1 MAARSNPLLE
11 AVFDHLVLPP
21 KLPAAPEDDSIPL
34 SWELTTRLITACRQ
48 IARTSL
54 QSPWDTLETSLLL
67 TRSLQG
73 PVSVE
78 TLMSAFSTIAQEEDE
93 IWFAFHVAQQNA
105 AIIVHRSKETDEVV
119 FEAFEV
125 SASAPAVLEAKHA
138 LNWKFPCRAVAIPM
152 TEFVEPSF
160 QTTIAEFVEQATEI
174 ALDQF
179 AARAYKG
186 DKTVVETR
194 DTPSPALIT
203 EMFMSYLEAIGRAV
217 PVHIV
222 QKRVRDDVVLG
233 SSEHPWRRS
242 PHWLLLRVFVQR
254 YFMTKGPSPHEGRI
268 CFKLAM
274 CVALSHLLS
283 DCQTKIHPERV
294 LMLQAKLC
302 RRLAKLQTEI
312 SKAPVELQNKYG
324 ENLLQQRAFFEST
337 VMEAKRVITAIWN
350 EYTRKAARPI
360 PLLPWTAD
368 QSDLILRLPNS
379 GHKLRALLS
388 MSIAPSQRPNNLGLP
403 SHAEGTVTQ
412 VNEFATRY
420 SILMACASTAM
431 STLFQSYST
440 VEDTCIGLSQAM
452 TTYMDA
458 VGGYY
463 ADDAI
468 LVSQYLLNL
477 FEMWVFM
484 DSAAT
489 RACPTLKE
497 YHPCFVP
504 EALDMLCFTTRCD
517 MARLR
522 QVQKYIFNRIK
533 HCSQSR
539 FTIFSDPNNKAA
551 FAASYMR
558 AHGEESGLE
567 SLLERINERSAT
579 SIEAKKKELDLRM
592 SQYQKLTVEMKS
604 GTCVCKRQPDGT
616 LDVRGCTR
624 CWKARCRKRLRIQ
637 VHEAFLP
644 RKTPDKAAI
653 LLEMEMPE
661 YIEAY
666 RDATWRL
673 RMLGC
678 QNPERGCDAVVVLAD
693 FGPLKFFDTR
703 LKTKT
708 KAKST
713 TSLTLASRSKAYLQ
727 THYRELKLP
736 KMAVEVLLPFGPVF
750 TYYDTKSGI
759 WANDCTEPPWYHH
772 MLGSWLPEGISDP
785 FDKPEVYMDDRE
797 HPSSYEV
804 VANQDDC
811 PSGMS
816 HHEFNSYQAAI
827 SGAYRRW
834 MVLAL
839 ELGSTNLNL
848 SDRSTV
854 KCFKRLALQSGPPQ
868 STAKWDA
875 LGKFHSVFLDSGFC
889 ETLQHQLCLRLSA
902 LQSSRRDL
910 DGMSVVITCALRLFH
925 LRQENS
931 ESSVV
936 KLLQEARSLLSLWI
950 SQYRQEVRC
959 ARDGKTAQSYASSAV
974 WASLLSRQTFTTGSF
989 NDHTLDE
996 TEALHFFRASIAFS
1010 ENLIVNLDAVS
1021 PDLQQLLAQY
1031 VSWAYTVDDEI
1042 KQMTLRNTLALETA
1056 INETWTHAGE
1066 TETRSFSKWKF
1077 CDGGNWLTARTAATP
1092 LVSSQTIHYHPIQGH
1107 LLIDGKTLGRLP
1119 LAMQEDAGITELFQG
1134 QHLLT
1139 RASGVAG
1146 MEYQIINSV
1155 NNHEV
1160 HVGMSENEV
1169 IIRARFNGHLLQ
1181 YVPRSIF
1188 RSYTTSDL
1196 PTGLVE
1202 DCVHWL
1208 NLQTG
1213 ELEMRRK
1220 PGIWTRKRSNWVL
1233 DVRSHT
1239 AVRGRGRTLTKEG
1252 TSLVEPQSDMGR
1264 TIASIFRHF
1273 EDPGNLTIFQPLSDK
1288 GRLSVEIKRL
1298 EMRFFVNRKGLLQSN
1313 QLKSEIDPIQNIGTL
1328 HGLQS
1333 KIVLRNTA
1341 NPRRQ
1346 SVIVPFGPCFWE
1358 RNGPHVSVRI
1368 LNDGHYA
1375 LFTVDPLLGR
1385 LNCAPE
1391 PALFY
1396 MKALIHALTSFPLPD
1411 KLTGRTGTE
1420 EACMCLTA
1428 AQSQPWKPLN
1438 PKPRNVL
1445 SMIMNLSPKREY
1457 YPPSRRLYQR
1467 VTWDDNLTATV
1478 QHEQLA
1484 IHAKDIMLQSQALDS
1499 FYESKVNE
1507 DMTGSPPVW
1516 SHLALRGILRR
1527 QVYERVRHPSDLELL
1542 AQANQNTVYH
1552 PRGVD
1557 SQADESKRVYGAVKQ
1572 LRDRSS
1578 KIPPSQPLYRI
1589 LKKWR
1594 VFDGFSDAFD
1604 TLDISRNLCIETSQA
1619 FGPLIQLLTS
1629 SPDVAS
1635 DHMAQLSLALFLFGT
1650 NRCAKVSQWLVA
1662 IGSNVSL
1669 QAIEPPRIERLTQF
1683 YPDQVLDESVIK
1695 QLIISCQESYVKY
1708 MSQIGAGRKAR
1719 RAAPPNLEAYNHDIE
1734 QEAQRIA
1741 SWLESAWPDLPLTD
1755 RLFIKGCDQLRLKI
1769 VSAKKIYVSLEPELH
1784 RMAQNRALSEYI
1796 RSLEAAAQLIRNDSN
1811 YDSDTESAPSTGP
1824 YLVGP
1829 AALIGNAQ
1837 SSLFNPED
1845 SSFRVPSL
1853 TEVVVCCRE
1862 YADLDTGNSHPSRQ
1876 SIPELSH
1883 QADTAGILKR
1893 LPAIS
1898 RDLSI
1903 LNDIVQPFK
1912 TSGNMI
1918 QQQYG
1923 QDLEE
1928 SIVAMAVSLE
1938 KPRAPFLTL
1947 SQDSLDIQIESDS
1960 LSLDTQYHT
1969 LTQALVPQIACHYW
1983 LKAGQLWP
1991 CDSLVA
1997 VLGQLRLENYKCF
2010 SPSMQKALISL
2021 GSLITSLQRLQRIED
2036 AKLLR
2041 DDKKFLEESQSV
2053 GHSNWSP
2060 ADYPEWL
2067 LLEIDNNILIRPLQV
2082 DVAKAIISPH
2092 SGRNSVLQMNMGTG
2106 KTSVV
2111 MPMAALVL
2119 ADTTRLCR
2127 VIVPKA
2133 LLLQTAQVMQSRIGG
2148 LIGRQVRHV
2157 PFSRRSSSDAA
2168 TLANYRNIHSQML
2181 QTGGLMLCIPAHV
2194 LSFKLSGL
2202 QRLADHQQE
2211 EGRQMVEIQSWL
2223 DSTCRDILDESDMT
2237 LSVYTQLIYPS
2248 GDLTT
2253 LDGNAYRWLIVEQ
2266 LLGFVEKHS
2275 SHLQKDFEGKVVV
2288 VQRRQGFPII
2298 HFITKE
2304 PEDALNELLA
2314 EDICNGCLPQ
2324 LQIRESESEDAKHLI
2339 RRIISGAHVSS
2350 SEWQSACKSLEDDPF
2365 GPKALYLLRGLI
2377 SQRILVVCLKKKWNV
2392 QYGLHPERQPIAVP
2406 FEAKGTPS
2414 QAAEY
2419 GHPDTTLILTC
2430 LAFYQQGLSKKQ
2442 LKQGLQG
2449 VMQSDDAAA
2458 HYDRWICSCTALP
2471 ASLRYWNLLDPEND
2485 LQVETLWGYLRFDR
2499 TVINHH
2505 LNTYVFPRYAKQFPV
2520 KLLASGWDIPL
2531 LQSTDSGQERSLT
2544 TGFSGTNDNKRILP
2558 QTIKQNDLR
2567 KLLYTNAEV
2576 LCYLLESRNAG
2587 CHLTAVNGVRFGEE
2601 DTLRFLRDKGIRVL
2615 IDAGAH
2621 ILEMENHEVARKW
2634 LDIDPEAEG
2643 ALYFG
2648 TNSQIMVRSRFQKD
2662 PMPLIASP
2670 FANDIQTCVV
2680 YIDEGHTRGTDLKLP
2695 ADAKGAVTL
2704 SLGQT
2709 KDQTVQGKLR
2719 QLGTTQSVAFLAP
2732 PEVHRSILDLRV
2744 AHVGDAARAA
2754 GLTSRDV
2761 VRWLLEQSC
2770 NANEQMMS
2778 LYLSQCWDFCRR
2790 TDVLWKHPDYATS
2803 KRHREKVLDVIKQEE
2818 QQTLQQMY
2826 GPRVPSE
2833 MACRVQLAS
2842 RQLQTFAENAGRMA
2856 QYGQTSYSSALME
2869 VEQEREVVLEVEH
2882 MREKETRA
2890 RHVAL
2895 AFPGLDT
2902 AILDFIATGRLKTGT
2917 GTSRPLLQAFDYVG
2931 RTRIGKSFG
2940 VGATKSRLYVSHE
2953 FTHVIDTK
2961 RVMEK
2966 MDIARPVNW
2975 ILWSPSSETALIIIP
2990 EEADV
2995 VIPLLRKMVKPLVW
3009 LLGYTAPV
3017 TKSMQSFNC
3026 LSYLTIPRW
3035 PRDMK
3040 VPVWLGIEV
3049 GVFSGRLYFEFAEY
3063 EPLLAWLGLL
3073 PDSDERAGAGG
3084 FISKIHEPLQFL
3096 QEWLTF
3102 RRQTEDILYT
3112 PAGFVCQRQHLHQG
3126 HFFFSS
3132 ASTGPTGAASVPTS
3146 GLSQEVIDEED

>member
-1 MAARSNPLLE
+1 MAARSNSLLE

-21 KLPAAPEDDSIPL
+21 KLPAGPEDDSIPL

-48 IARTSL
+48 IASTSSP
-54 QSPWDTLETSLLL
+54 SPWETLDTSLLL

-73 PVSVE
+73 PVSME
-78 TLMSAFSTIAQEEDE
+78 TLMSAFSTIAQEEGE
-93 IWFAFHVAQQNA
+93 IWFALHVAQQNA
-105 AIIVHRSKETDEVV
+105 AIIVYRSKGTDEVV

-125 SASAPAVLEAKHA
+125 SASAHAVLETKHA
-138 LNWKFPCRAVAIPM
+138 LDWKFPCRAVAIPM
-152 TEFVEPSF
+152 AEFVDTSF
-160 QTTIAEFVEQATEI
+160 QKTIAEFMEQATEI

-186 DKTVVETR
+186 DKMVVETR

-217 PVHIV
+217 PVHV
-222 QKRVRDDVVLG
+222 VHKRVRDDMVLG

-254 YFMTKGPSPHEGRI
+254 YFMVSGQNGPREGRI

-274 CVALSHLLS
+274 CVTLSHLLS

-312 SKAPVELQNKYG
+312 EKAPVELQTKYG
-324 ENLLQQRAFFEST
+324 EDLLQQRAFFEST
-337 VMEAKRVITAIWN
+337 VMEAKRVITAMWN
-350 EYTRKAARPI
+350 EHTRKAARPI

-368 QSDLILRLPNS
+368 QSDLVLKLPNS

-388 MSIAPSQRPNNLGLP
+388 MSIVPAQRPDKLGLP

-420 SILMACASTAM
+420 ANLMACARTAM
-431 STLFQSYST
+431 STLCQSYST
-440 VEDTCIGLSQAM
+440 VEGSCLALSHAM

-458 VGGYY
+458 VGSHY

-477 FEMWVFM
+477 FELWVAM

-497 YHPCFVP
+497 YHPGFVS
-504 EALDMLCFTTRCD
+504 EALDMLCFTNKCD
-517 MARLR
+517 MIRLR
-522 QVQKYIFNRIK
+522 QVQEYIFNRIS
-533 HCSQSR
+533 HCSESR

-558 AHGEESGLE
+558 DHGEKSGLE
-567 SLLERINERSAT
+567 SLLERINARSAI
-579 SIEAKKKELDLRM
+579 SVEAKKEELDLRM

-624 CWKARCRKRLRIQ
+624 CWKARSRKRLKIQ
-637 VHEAFLP
+637 VHEAYLP
-644 RKTPDKAAI
+644 QKKADKAAI
-653 LLEMEMPE
+653 LLEMEMPD
-661 YIEAY
+661 YLEAY

-678 QNPERGCDAVVVLAD
+678 KSPKRGCDAVVVLAN
-693 FGPLKFFDTR
+693 FGPLKRFQ
-703 LKTKT
+703 T

-713 TSLTLASRSKAYLQ
+713 ASLTLASRSKAYLQ
-727 THYRELKLP
+727 THYRELRLP

-759 WANDCTEPPWYHH
+759 WANDCIDPPWYHH
-772 MLGSWLPEGISDP
+772 MLGSWLPGWISDP
-785 FDKPEVYMDDRE
+785 FDKPELYMDDRE

-816 HHEFNSYQAAI
+816 YHEFTAYQAAI

-848 SDRSTV
+848 SNRSTV
-854 KCFKRLALQSGPPQ
+854 KCFQRLALQSGPPQ
-868 STAKWDA
+868 STSKWDA
-875 LGKFHSVFLDSGFC
+875 LGKVHSVFLDTGFC
-889 ETLQHQLCLRLSA
+889 ETLEHQLRLRLSV

-910 DGMSVVITCALRLFH
+910 DGMSVLITCALRLLH
-925 LRQENS
+925 LSQENTKGS
-931 ESSVV
+931 IM
-936 KLLQEARSLLSLWI
+936 KFLQETRSLLSLWI
-950 SQYRQEVRC
+950 SQFRQEMRS
-959 ARDGKTAQSYASSAV
+959 ARDGKTAHSYASSAV
-974 WASLLSRQTFTTGSF
+974 WASLLSRQTFTSGSF
-989 NDHTLDE
+989 NELLLDE
-996 TEALHFFRASIAFS
+996 TEALHFFQASIALS

-1031 VSWAYTVDDEI
+1031 VSWACTVDDEI

-1066 TETRSFSKWKF
+1066 METRSFSKWEF
-1077 CDGGNWLTARTAATP
+1077 CDGGNWLTARTAATH

-1119 LAMQEDAGITELFQG
+1119 LAIQEDAGITELFQG

-1155 NNHEV
+1155 HSHEV
-1160 HVGMSENEV
+1160 HVGMSEDEV

-1181 YVPRSIF
+1181 YVPRNMF

-1196 PTGLVE
+1196 PTGLVD

-1208 NLQTG
+1208 NLHTG

-1220 PGIWTRKRSNWVL
+1220 PGIWIRKPSNWVL

-1239 AVRGRGRTLTKEG
+1239 AVRGRGRTSTKDG
-1252 TSLVEPQSDMGR
+1252 TSLVEPQSNIGR
-1264 TIASIFRHF
+1264 IIANIFRHF
-1273 EDPGNLTIFQPLSDK
+1273 EDAGNLTIFQPLSSH

-1298 EMRFFVNRKGLLQSN
+1298 EMRFFVNGKGLLQSI

-1333 KIVLRNTA
+1333 KIILRSTT
-1341 NPRRQ
+1341 NPHRQ
-1346 SVIVPFGPCFWE
+1346 SVIIPFGPCFWE

-1385 LNCAPE
+1385 LTCAPE

-1438 PKPRNVL
+1438 PKPRNVVSIIL
-1445 SMIMNLSPKREY
+1445 DLSPKREY

-1484 IHAKDIMLQSQALDS
+1484 IHAKDILLQSQALDS
-1499 FYESKVNE
+1499 FYESKSNE
-1507 DMTGSPPVW
+1507 DMTGSPPAW
-1516 SHLALRGILRR
+1516 NHLALRGILRR
-1527 QVYERVRHPSDLELL
+1527 QVYERVKHPSDLELL
-1542 AQANQNTVYH
+1542 AQASQNTVYH
-1552 PRGVD
+1552 PRGLD
-1557 SQADESKRVYGAVKQ
+1557 FQADESRRVYSGVKQ
-1572 LRDRSS
+1572 LRERSS
-1578 KIPPSQPLYRI
+1578 KIPPSQSLYRL
-1589 LKKWR
+1589 LKKWQ
-1594 VFDGFSDAFD
+1594 VIDGFSDAFD
-1604 TLDISRNLCIETSQA
+1604 TLDVSRNLGIETSQA

-1629 SPDVAS
+1629 SPNVAS
-1635 DHMAQLSLALFLFGT
+1635 DHMAQLSMALFLFGP
-1650 NRCAKVSQWLVA
+1650 NRSAKVTEWLVA
-1662 IGSNVSL
+1662 IGSNASL
-1669 QAIEPPRIERLTQF
+1669 QAIKPPRLERLTQF
-1683 YPDQVLDESVIK
+1683 SPDQGFDESAIK
-1695 QLIISCQESYVKY
+1695 QLVISCQESYVRY
-1708 MSQIGAGRKAR
+1708 MSQAGAIRKAR
-1719 RAAPPNLEAYNHDIE
+1719 RAAAPNLELYNHGIE

-1755 RLFIKGCDQLRLKI
+1755 RRFIKGCDELGLKI
-1769 VSAKKIYVSLEPELH
+1769 VSAKKIYFSLEPELQ
-1784 RMAQNRALSEYI
+1784 RMAQSRALSEYI
-1796 RSLEAAAQLIRNDSN
+1796 RSLEEAAEVIRNDCDC
-1811 YDSDTESAPSTGP
+1811 DSDTESAPNTGTC
-1824 YLVGP
+1824 LVEP
-1829 AALIGNAQ
+1829 AASMDNDQ
-1837 SSLFNPED
+1837 SPLFIQEA
-1845 SSFRVPSL
+1845 SGFRVPSL
-1853 TEVVVCCRE
+1853 TEVVRCCRE
-1862 YADLDTGNSHPSRQ
+1862 HADLDTGNSHPSRP
-1876 SIPELSH
+1876 SIPEVFH

-1898 RDLSI
+1898 RELSI

-1912 TSGNMI
+1912 TSQNMI

-1928 SIVAMAVSLE
+1928 SIAAMAVSLE
-1938 KPRAPFLTL
+1938 NPGVPSPAL
-1947 SQDSLDIQIESDS
+1947 SQDSLGIEIEGNSH
-1960 LSLDTQYHT
+1960 SLDSQYHT
-1969 LTQALVPQIACHYW
+1969 LTQALLPQIACHFW

-1997 VLGQLRLENYKCF
+1997 MLEQLRLENYKCF
-2010 SPSMQKALISL
+2010 SLSMQKALISL

-2041 DDKKFLEESQSV
+2041 DDKKLLEESQSA

-2082 DVAKAIISPH
+2082 DVAKAIISPQ
-2092 SGRNSVLQMNMGTG
+2092 SGHNSVLQMNMGTG

-2168 TLANYRNIHSQML
+2168 TLTDYKNIHSQML

-2202 QRLADHQQE
+2202 QRLADHQQTE
-2211 EGRQMVEIQSWL
+2211 ARQMVEIQAWL
-2223 DSTCRDILDESDMT
+2223 DSNCRDILDESDMT
-2237 LSVYTQLIYPS
+2237 LSAYTQLIYPS

-2253 LDGNAYRWLIVEQ
+2253 LDGNAHRWLVVEQ

-2275 SHLQKDFEGKVVV
+2275 SNLQKNFEGKVVV
-2288 VQRRQGFPII
+2288 VQRLQGFPII
-2298 HFITKE
+2298 HFITKD
-2304 PEDALNELLA
+2304 PEDALNELLV
-2314 EDICNGCLPQ
+2314 EDICNGRLPQ
-2324 LQIRESESEDAKHLI
+2324 LQIRESESKDAKHLI
-2339 RRIISGAHVSS
+2339 RRIITGAHVSS
-2350 SEWQSACKSLEDDPF
+2350 SEWHSACKSLEDDPF

-2430 LAFYQQGLSKKQ
+2430 LAFYQQGLSQKQ

-2449 VMQSDDAAA
+2449 IMRSDDAAA
-2458 HYDRWICSCTALP
+2458 HYDRWISSCTTLP

-2485 LQVETLWGYLRFDR
+2485 LQIETLWGYLRFDR

-2531 LQSTDSGQERSLT
+2531 LQSADGGQQRSLT

-2567 KLLYTNAEV
+2567 ELLYTNAQV

-2587 CHLTAVNGVRFGEE
+2587 CHLTAVEGVRFGEE
-2601 DTLRFLRDKGIRVL
+2601 ETLRFLCDKGIRVL

-2621 ILEMENHEVARKW
+2621 ILEMENHDVARKW
-2634 LDIDPEAEG
+2634 LDIDTQAEG

-2648 TNSQIMVRSRFQKD
+2648 PNSQIMVRSRFQKD

-2670 FANDIQTCVV
+2670 FANDIQNCVV

-2695 ADAKGAVTL
+2695 ANAKGAVTL

-2709 KDQTVQGKLR
+2709 KDQTVQGELR

-2732 PEVHRSILDLRV
+2732 PEVYRGILDLRV
-2744 AHVGDAARAA
+2744 AHMGDAARAV
-2754 GLTSRDV
+2754 GLSSRDV

-2803 KRHREKVLDVIKQEE
+2803 KRDGEKVLGVIKQEE
-2818 QQTLQQMY
+2818 QQTLLQMY

-2833 MACRVQLAS
+2833 LACRVQLAS

-2856 QYGQTSYSSALME
+2856 QYGQTSYYSSALME

-2902 AILDFIATGRLKTGT
+2902 AILDFIATGRLDTATGT
-2917 GTSRPLLQAFDYVG
+2917 RRPLLQAFEYVG
-2931 RTRIGKSFG
+2931 RTRIGKVFG
-2940 VGATKSRLYVSHE
+2940 VGATESRLYVSHE
-2953 FTHVIDTK
+2953 FSHAIDTK
-2961 RVMEK
+2961 NVMEK
-2966 MDIARPVNW
+2966 NDIIRPVNW

-2995 VIPLLRKMVKPLVW
+2995 VIPLLRNKAKPLVW

-3017 TKSMQSFNC
+3017 TRSMQSFNC
-3026 LSYLTIPRW
+3026 LSHLTIPRW
-3035 PRDMK
+3035 PRDLK

-3049 GVFSGRLYFEFAEY
+3049 GVLGGRLYFEFAEY

-3073 PDSDERAGAGG
+3073 PDSERAGG
-3084 FISKIHEPLQFL
+3084 FISKMKEPLPFL

-3112 PAGFVCQRQHLHQG
+3112 PAGFCERASEARAQREQKCLCNN
-3126 HFFFSS
+3126 
-3132 ASTGPTGAASVPTS
+3132 
-3146 GLSQEVIDEED
+3146 

>member
-1 MAARSNPLLE
+1 MAARSSSLLE

-21 KLPAAPEDDSIPL
+21 KLAAAPEDESIPL

-48 IARTSL
+48 IASANSP
-54 QSPWDTLETSLLL
+54 SPWETLETSLLL

-73 PVSVE
+73 PVSME
-78 TLMSAFSTIAQEEDE
+78 TLMSASSTILQEEGE

-105 AIIVHRSKETDEVV
+105 AMIVHRSKETDEVV
-119 FEAFEV
+119 FEAFEA
-125 SASAPAVLEAKHA
+125 SASASAVLEAKHA
-138 LNWKFPCRAVAIPM
+138 LDWRFPCRAVAIPM
-152 TEFVEPSF
+152 SEFADTSF
-160 QTTIAEFVEQATEI
+160 QRTTAEFLEQATEI

-179 AARAYKG
+179 AARACKG
-186 DKTVVETR
+186 DKMVIETR

-217 PVHIV
+217 PVHV
-222 QKRVRDDVVLG
+222 VHKRVRDDVVLG

-242 PHWLLLRVFVQR
+242 PHWLLLRVFIQR
-254 YFMTKGPSPHEGRI
+254 YFMAVGQDGPHEGRI

-312 SKAPVELQNKYG
+312 SKAPVQVQKKYS
-324 ENLLQQRAFFEST
+324 EDLLQQKAFFEST
-337 VMEAKRVITAIWN
+337 VMEAKRVITAVWN
-350 EYTRKAARPI
+350 EHTRKAIRHI

-368 QSDLILRLPNS
+368 QSDLVLKLPNS
-379 GHKLRALLS
+379 GHKLRTLLS
-388 MSIAPSQRPNNLGLP
+388 MNIMPTQRPDKLGLP

-420 SILMACASTAM
+420 SNLVACARKAM
-431 STLFQSYST
+431 STLCLSYPKDEESCL
-440 VEDTCIGLSQAM
+440 DLSQAM

-458 VGGYY
+458 VGSHY

-477 FEMWVFM
+477 FELWVAM

-497 YHPCFVP
+497 YHPGFVP
-504 EALDMLCFTTRCD
+504 EALDMLCFATRCD

-522 QVQKYIFNRIK
+522 QVQEYIFKRIN

-558 AHGEESGLE
+558 DHGEESGLE

-579 SIEAKKKELDLRM
+579 SIEAKKRELDLGM
-592 SQYQKLTVEMKS
+592 STYQKLTVEMKS

-624 CWKARCRKRLRIQ
+624 CWKARCRKRLKIQ
-637 VHEAFLP
+637 VHEAHLP
-644 RKTPDKAAI
+644 RNNPDKAAI
-653 LLEMEMPE
+653 LLEMQMPD
-661 YIEAY
+661 YLEAY

-678 QNPERGCDAVVVLAD
+678 QSPKRGCDAAVVLAD
-693 FGPLKFFDTR
+693 FGPLKLFQTE
-703 LKTKT
+703 
-708 KAKST
+708 AKST
-713 TSLTLASRSKAYLQ
+713 AALTLASRSKSYLQ

-750 TYYDTKSGI
+750 TYYDAESGI
-759 WANDCTEPPWYHH
+759 WANDCIDPPWYHH

-785 FDKPEVYMDDRE
+785 FDKPELYMDDRE
-797 HPSSYEV
+797 HPSSYEI

-816 HHEFNSYQAAI
+816 SHEFNAYQAAI
-827 SGAYRRW
+827 SGTYRRW

-848 SDRSTV
+848 SNGSTV
-854 KCFKRLALQSGPPQ
+854 KCFKRLALQSGPRR
-868 STAKWDA
+868 STVKRDA
-875 LGKFHSVFLDSGFC
+875 LGKVHSVFLDGGFC
-889 ETLQHQLCLRLSA
+889 ETLQHQLSLRLSA

-910 DGMSVVITCALRLFH
+910 EGMSIVITCALRLLH
-925 LRQENS
+925 LGQE
-931 ESSVV
+931 ETERSVM

-950 SQYRQEVRC
+950 SQYRQEVRS
-959 ARDGKTAQSYASSAV
+959 ARDGKTAHSYASSAV
-974 WASLLSRQTFTTGSF
+974 WASLLSRQTFTSDSF
-989 NDHTLDE
+989 NEPLFDE
-996 TEALHFFRASIAFS
+996 TEALHFFRASIALS
-1010 ENLIVNLDAVS
+1010 ENLIVNLDAVA

-1031 VSWAYTVDDEI
+1031 VSWTCTVDDEI
-1042 KQMTLRNTLALETA
+1042 KQMTLRNTLALEAA

-1066 TETRSFSKWKF
+1066 TETRSFSQWEF
-1077 CDGGNWLTARTAATP
+1077 CDGGNWLTARTAATH
-1092 LVSSQTIHYHPIQGH
+1092 LVSSQTIHYHAIQGH

-1119 LAMQEDAGITELFQG
+1119 LAIQQDAGIMELFQG

-1155 NNHEV
+1155 DNHEV
-1160 HVGMSENEV
+1160 HVGMSKDEV
-1169 IIRARFNGHLLQ
+1169 IIRARFNRHLLQ
-1181 YVPRSIF
+1181 YVPRNVF

-1196 PTGLVE
+1196 PTGLVD

-1208 NLQTG
+1208 NLHTG

-1220 PGIWTRKRSNWVL
+1220 PGIWIRKPSNWVL

-1239 AVRGRGRTLTKEG
+1239 AVRQRTMTKAG
-1252 TSLVEPQSDMGR
+1252 TSLVEPQSGIGR
-1264 TIASIFRHF
+1264 AIANIFRHF
-1273 EDPGNLTIFQPLSDK
+1273 EDAGNLTIFQPLSDN

-1298 EMRFFVNRKGLLQSN
+1298 EMRFFVNGRRLLQSV
-1313 QLKSEIDPIQNIGTL
+1313 QLKSEIDPIQDIGTL
-1328 HGLQS
+1328 HGLES
-1333 KIVLRNTA
+1333 KIILRNTA
-1341 NPRRQ
+1341 NPRRR
-1346 SVIVPFGPCFWE
+1346 SVIVPFGPCFWN

-1375 LFTVDPLLGR
+1375 LFTVGALLGR

-1420 EACMCLTA
+1420 EACLCLTA

-1438 PKPRNVL
+1438 PKPRSVL
-1445 SMIMNLSPKREY
+1445 SVILDLSPKREY

-1467 VTWDDNLTATV
+1467 VTWDDNLTATI

-1484 IHAKDIMLQSQALDS
+1484 IHATDILLQSQALDS
-1499 FYESKVNE
+1499 FYESKSNE
-1507 DMTGSPPVW
+1507 DMTGTPPGW

-1527 QVYERVRHPSDLELL
+1527 QVYERVKHPSDLELV
-1542 AQANQNTVYH
+1542 AQAKQNTLYR
-1552 PRGVD
+1552 PRGTD
-1557 SQADESKRVYGAVKQ
+1557 FQADESKRVYSAVKQ
-1572 LRDRSS
+1572 LRKGSS
-1578 KIPPSQPLYRI
+1578 KIPPSQSLHPM
-1589 LKKWR
+1589 LKKWQ
-1594 VFDGFSDAFD
+1594 VFDGFSDAFN
-1604 TLDISRNLCIETSQA
+1604 TLNISRNLSIETCQA

-1629 SPDVAS
+1629 SPNVAS
-1635 DHMAQLSLALFLFGT
+1635 DHMAQLSMALFLFGT
-1650 NRCAKVSQWLVA
+1650 NRSAKVIEWLVA
-1662 IGSNVSL
+1662 IGSNISL
-1669 QAIEPPRIERLTQF
+1669 QAIEPPRIQRLAQF
-1683 YPDQVLDESVIK
+1683 YPDQELDGSVMK
-1695 QLIISCQESYVKY
+1695 QLIISCQESYAKY
-1708 MSQIGAGRKAR
+1708 MSHMGPSRKAR
-1719 RAAPPNLEAYNHDIE
+1719 RAAAPNLELYNHGIE
-1734 QEAQRIA
+1734 QDAQRIA
-1741 SWLESAWPDLPLTD
+1741 SWLESAWPDDLPLTD
-1755 RLFIKGCDQLRLKI
+1755 RLFIKGCDGLELTI
-1769 VSAKKIYVSLEPELH
+1769 VSAKKTYIFLEPELQ
-1784 RMAQNRALSEYI
+1784 RLAQNRALSEYI
-1796 RSLEAAAQLIRNDSN
+1796 RLLEAVAQLIRNDSDN
-1811 YDSDTESAPSTGP
+1811 DSDTESVPSTGTC
-1824 YLVGP
+1824 
-1829 AALIGNAQ
+1829 Q
-1837 SSLFNPED
+1837 SPLFIQEA
-1845 SSFRVPSL
+1845 SGFTVPSL
-1853 TEVVVCCRE
+1853 TEVVLHCRE
-1862 YADLDTGNSHPSRQ
+1862 HADLNPGHSHPGRQ
-1876 SIPELSH
+1876 SIPDVSG
-1883 QADTAGILKR
+1883 QADTASILKR

-1898 RDLSI
+1898 KELSI

-1912 TSGNMI
+1912 TSQNMI

-1938 KPRAPFLTL
+1938 KPRAPSLAL
-1947 SQDSLDIQIESDS
+1947 SQDSLDSQIENNS
-1960 LSLDTQYHT
+1960 LILDAQYHS
-1969 LTQALVPQIACHYW
+1969 LTQALVPQIACHSW
-1983 LKAGQLWP
+1983 LKMGQLWP

-1997 VLGQLRLENYKCF
+1997 VLEQLRLENYKCF

-2036 AKLLR
+2036 AKMLH
-2041 DDKKFLEESQSV
+2041 DDKKLVEESQSV

-2092 SGRNSVLQMNMGTG
+2092 SGHNSVLQMNMGTG

-2168 TLANYRNIHSQML
+2168 TLATYKKIHSQML

-2202 QRLADHQQE
+2202 QRLADHQQD
-2211 EGRQMVEIQSWL
+2211 EGRQMVEIQAWL

-2248 GDLTT
+2248 GDLAT
-2253 LDGNAYRWLIVEQ
+2253 LDGSAHRWLVVEQ
-2266 LLGFVEKHS
+2266 LLGLVEKHS
-2275 SHLQKDFEGKVVV
+2275 SNLQENFEGKVVV
-2288 VQRRQGFPII
+2288 VKRRQGFPII

-2304 PEDALNELLA
+2304 PEDALNELLVD
-2314 EDICNGCLPQ
+2314 DICNGRLPQ
-2324 LQIRESESEDAKHLI
+2324 LQIRESESKDAKHLI
-2339 RRIISGAHVSS
+2339 RRIITGAHVSS
-2350 SEWQSACKSLEDDPF
+2350 SEWQSACKSLDDDPF
-2365 GPKALYLLRGLI
+2365 APKALYLLRGLI

-2449 VMQSDDAAA
+2449 VMRSDDAAA

-2471 ASLRYWNLLDPEND
+2471 ASLRHWNSLDPEND

-2531 LQSTDSGQERSLT
+2531 LQPTDSGQQHSLT

-2567 KLLYTNAEV
+2567 RLLHTNAEV

-2587 CHLTAVNGVRFGEE
+2587 CHLTAVEGVRFGEE
-2601 DTLRFLRDKGIRVL
+2601 ETLRFLRDRGIRVL

-2621 ILEMENHEVARKW
+2621 ILEMENHDVARKW
-2634 LDIDPEAEG
+2634 LDIDPQAEG

-2648 TNSQIMVRSRFQKD
+2648 PNGQIMVRSRFQKE

-2670 FANDIQTCVV
+2670 FANDVQNCVV

-2709 KDQTVQGKLR
+2709 KDQTVQAAMRLR

-2732 PEVHRSILDLRV
+2732 PEVYRGILDLRV
-2744 AHVGDAARAA
+2744 AHMGDAARAV
-2754 GLTSRDV
+2754 GLSSRDV

-2778 LYLSQCWDFCRR
+2778 LHLSQCWDFCRR
-2790 TDVLWKHPDYATS
+2790 TDVLWKHADYATS
-2803 KRHREKVLDVIKQEE
+2803 KRDREKVLGVIKQEE
-2818 QQTLQQMY
+2818 QQTLLQMY

-2833 MACRVQLAS
+2833 MACRLQLAS
-2842 RQLQTFAENAGRMA
+2842 RQLQAFAENAGRMA
-2856 QYGQTSYSSALME
+2856 QYGGQSSYSSALME

-2902 AILDFIATGRLKTGT
+2902 AILDFIATGQLDTGT
-2917 GTSRPLLQAFDYVG
+2917 GTSRPLLQAFDYVA

-2940 VGATKSRLYVSHE
+2940 VGATESRLYVSHE
-2953 FTHVIDTK
+2953 FSHAVDTNK
-2961 RVMEK
+2961 VMDK
-2966 MDIARPVNW
+2966 NDMMRPVNW

-3017 TKSMQSFNC
+3017 TKAMQSFHC
-3026 LSYLTIPRW
+3026 LSHLTTPRW

-3063 EPLLAWLGLL
+3063 APLLAWLGVL
-3073 PDSDERAGAGG
+3073 PDGNKRAGG
-3084 FISKIHEPLQFL
+3084 FVSKGNEPLQFL
-3096 QEWLTF
+3096 QEWLTV

-3112 PAGFVCQRQHLHQG
+3112 PAGC
-3126 HFFFSS
+3126 
-3132 ASTGPTGAASVPTS
+3132 
-3146 GLSQEVIDEED
+3146 